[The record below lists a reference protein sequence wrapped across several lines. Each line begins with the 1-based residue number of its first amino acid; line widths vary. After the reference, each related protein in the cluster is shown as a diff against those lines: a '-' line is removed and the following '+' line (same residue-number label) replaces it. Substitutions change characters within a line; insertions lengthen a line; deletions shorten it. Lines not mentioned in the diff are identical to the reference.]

1 MSNSKQWEMKLESV
15 LKTIILIVGIGV
27 ILHTPVTVWL
37 SSLLPD
43 FTSYIK
49 AWKEVLLFIGLAIA
63 AILIFK
69 YKKTVPHKNLMILVS
84 IYALLHLLMIIFNYK
99 GLFASIAGLMIDLRY
114 LVYFAMVLFAIN
126 LEASFKQKFLKIAF
140 IGAGIVTI
148 FALLQ
153 VYILPNDFLSL
164 LGYSKAT
171 ILPYMTIDQNE
182 NYIRI
187 NSTLRG
193 PNPLGAY
200 AIMTIAILA
209 SWLTVN
215 HRKLDTKKSTIVS
228 LILVGGLVALWS
240 SYSRSALLA
249 AVVAIV
255 FLAFNRFNVSKKNLS
270 IFAVIAV
277 ALGGMIFAMRG
288 TSFVSQV
295 FLHDNTAIVDNLNSN
310 EGHASSLAT
319 GWDLMVANPFG
330 VGVGTTGSASMHTE
344 SSLIIENQYLFV
356 AHEVGWLGLALF
368 LAITV
373 LVSFKLW
380 KRNSDWLSISVLAS
394 GIGIYLIGFFLPV
407 WADDTVSIIWWG
419 LAAAAISGG
428 MDERITFDKKT
439 KRIA

>member
-15 LKTIILIVGIGV
+15 LKAIILIVGIGV

-43 FTSYIK
+43 FTNYIK
-49 AWKEVLLFIGLAIA
+49 AWKEVLLFVGLAVA
-63 AILIFK
+63 AVLIFK
-69 YKKTVPHKNLMILVS
+69 YKKTVPHKKLVALVL
-84 IYALLHLLMIIFNYK
+84 IYSLLHVFMIAVNYK

-114 LVYFAMVLFAIN
+114 LVYFALVLFAIN
-126 LEASFKQKFLKIAF
+126 LDPSFKQKFLKISF

-200 AIMTIAILA
+200 AIMVIAILA

-215 HRKLDTKKSTIVS
+215 HRKLDSKKSTIVS
-228 LILVGGLVALWS
+228 LIVVGGLVALWS

-288 TSFVSQV
+288 TSLVSQI

>member
-1 MSNSKQWEMKLESV
+1 
-15 LKTIILIVGIGV
+15 
-27 ILHTPVTVWL
+27 
-37 SSLLPD
+37 
-43 FTSYIK
+43 
-49 AWKEVLLFIGLAIA
+49 
-63 AILIFK
+63 
-69 YKKTVPHKNLMILVS
+69 
-84 IYALLHLLMIIFNYK
+84 
-99 GLFASIAGLMIDLRY
+99 
-114 LVYFAMVLFAIN
+114 
-126 LEASFKQKFLKIAF
+126 
-140 IGAGIVTI
+140 
-148 FALLQ
+148 
-153 VYILPNDFLSL
+153 
-164 LGYSKAT
+164 
-171 ILPYMTIDQNE
+171 
-182 NYIRI
+182 
-187 NSTLRG
+187 
-193 PNPLGAY
+193 
-200 AIMTIAILA
+200 
-209 SWLTVN
+209 
-215 HRKLDTKKSTIVS
+215 
-228 LILVGGLVALWS
+228 
-240 SYSRSALLA
+240 LLA

-428 MDERITFDKKT
+428 IDERVTFDKKA
-439 KRIA
+439 KRTA

>member
-15 LKTIILIVGIGV
+15 LKAIILIVGIGV
-27 ILHTPVTVWL
+27 ILHTPVSVWL

-43 FTSYIK
+43 FTNYIK
-49 AWKEVLLFIGLAIA
+49 AWKEVLLFVGLAIA
-63 AILIFK
+63 AVLIFK
-69 YKKTVPHKNLMILVS
+69 YKKTVPHKKLVALVL
-84 IYALLHLLMIIFNYK
+84 IYSLLHVFMIAVNYK

-114 LVYFAMVLFAIN
+114 LVYFALVLFAIN
-126 LEASFKQKFLKIAF
+126 LDPSFKQKFLKISF

-200 AIMTIAILA
+200 AIMVIAILA

-215 HRKLDTKKSTIVS
+215 HRKLDTKKSIYVS
-228 LILVGGLVALWS
+228 LILVGGLVSLWS
-240 SYSRSALLA
+240 SYSRSALMA
-249 AVVAIV
+249 AVIAIV

-295 FLHDNTAIVDNLNSN
+295 FLHDNTAIIDNLNSN

-330 VGVGTTGSASMHTE
+330 VGVGTTGSASMHTD

-368 LAITV
+368 IGITV
-373 LVSFKLW
+373 LLSIKLW
-380 KRNSDWLSISVLAS
+380 KRQTDWLSISVLAS
-394 GIGIYLIGFFLPV
+394 GIGIYMIGFFLPV
-407 WADDTVSIIWWG
+407 WVDDTVSIIWWG
-419 LAAAAISGG
+419 LAAAAITGG

>member
-1 MSNSKQWEMKLESV
+1 MKLESL
-15 LKTIILIVGIGV
+15 LKAIILIVGIGV

-126 LEASFKQKFLKIAF
+126 LDASFKQKFLKIAF